1 MHARIRFFRFFP
13 CNELKIL
20 PYLFID
26 LKRERIS
33 SAICLFETS
42 DTGASVVKMRIIT
55 MLLTNCTG
63 ALERSCIVLIPDWN
77 PWARK
82 KSPCSRLQSHLIH
95 MMLWKTYQNQHQ
107 FNAYRIARF
116 KITIINYPLHLIHK
130 KEPSSTKKV
139 FVMWHH
145 TFWQGFIL

>member
-1 MHARIRFFRFFP
+1 MVFQIFFSF
-13 CNELKIL
+13 NELKIL
-20 PYLFID
+20 LYLFID
-26 LKRERIS
+26 LKRKWIR

-55 MLLTNCTG
+55 MPLTNCNG

-82 KSPCSRLQSHLIH
+82 RPPWSPWYHLIPKI
-95 MMLWKTYQNQHQ
+95 LWKTYQNQYQ

-116 KITIINYPLHLIHK
+116 KITIITSLLHLIHRK
-130 KEPSSTKKV
+130 VKNFLEPAMFCHLAV
-139 FVMWHH
+139 L
-145 TFWQGFIL
+145 I